1 MRDTVMGYP
10 EMAMGAR
17 MKGSASASSGLL
29 VRWIVATLVA
39 LIVVSA
45 LGPALLRS
53 ALPLAQAAI
62 NHSGA
67 ELVVLDLSLLEGQRE
82 RVVACL
88 AQARAASGD
97 EMRRAALQRS
107 MVRIEWSAGQLLLA
121 GGVAVLAALAWPVR
135 SHLELLV
142 RAGVVGALSAV
153 WTVLE
158 LWGLV
163 GGQLR
168 EMLGDR
174 ADAGWLAPVGARIV
188 IDSGGLIPAG
198 LVIAAIAVALAPR
211 IARRCPRWPQRHRSG
226 SLMPAPM
233 TLAVMVAL
241 AATVALPQPA
251 IAIMAGLSPDQPDSR
266 IDPNLETS
274 KWAGVGSVLY
284 DANPYS
290 GTVIGRRLILTAA
303 HAVGDRDP
311 ARIRFQLNLNGTPYI
326 AQASSVQVHPD
337 FVNAGAVKG
346 DLAVIVLAADL
357 PQSVPIYTLN
367 RAAPVAGTD
376 ITLVGY
382 GRSCRADGFGCVDP
396 NASVKRSGRNIADL
410 FYLPIAPIDQSLVGK
425 MFLYDFDASGVQSLT
440 GGQSLGNTIETSSA
454 SGDSGG
460 PAFLT
465 ASSPPVLYG
474 INTIQIGVSG
484 RQVSTAGTLGGGVL
498 VSAYADWIDG
508 VIASNPSV
516 PSTGEVPLPPWV
528 YGTLAA
534 AFLVR
539 LRSIK
544 SPGSAPS

>member
-1 MRDTVMGYP
+1 MRDAVM
-10 EMAMGAR
+10 A
-17 MKGSASASSGLL
+17 
-29 VRWIVATLVA
+29 VRWIIATLVA
-39 LIVVSA
+39 LMSVSV
-45 LGPALLRS
+45 LGPPLLRT
-53 ALPLAQAAI
+53 ALPVAQGAI
-62 NHSGA
+62 NRSGA
-67 ELVVLDLSLLEGQRE
+67 ELVVLDLSLLEGQHE
-82 RVVACL
+82 RVIACL
-88 AQARAASGD
+88 AQARAARGD
-97 EMRRAALQRS
+97 EIRRAAMQRS

-121 GGVAVLAALAWPVR
+121 GGVAVLAALAWPVH

-142 RAGVVGALSAV
+142 RVGLVGALSAI
-153 WTVLE
+153 WTVIE

-174 ADAGWLAPVGARIV
+174 ADAGWLAPVAARV
-188 IDSGGLIPAG
+188 FIDSGGLIPAG
-198 LVIAAIAVALAPR
+198 LVMAAVAVALAPR
-211 IARRCPRWPQRHRSG
+211 IARVRSAWQRRHRAG

-233 TLAVMVAL
+233 ALAVMASLLVA
-241 AATVALPQPA
+241 AAMPQPA
-251 IAIMAGLSPDQPDSR
+251 MAIMAGLSPDQPASR

-274 KWAGVGSVLY
+274 RWAGVGSVLY

-290 GTVIGRRLILTAA
+290 GTVIGRRLVLTAA

-311 ARIRFQLNLNGTPYI
+311 SRIRFQLNLNGTPYI

-337 FVNAGAVKG
+337 FVNAGSVKG

-357 PQSVPIYTLN
+357 PQSVPVYALN

-396 NASVKRSGRNIADL
+396 DASVKRSGRNIADL
-410 FYLPIAPIDQSLVGK
+410 FYLPIAPIDQTLVGK
-425 MFLYDFDASGVQSLT
+425 MFLYDFDATGVQSLT
-440 GGQSLGNTIETSSA
+440 GGQSLGNAIETSSA

-465 ASSPPVLYG
+465 ASSPPVIYG
-474 INTIQIGVSG
+474 INTVQVGVSG
-484 RQVSTAGTLGGGVL
+484 RPVSTAGTLGGGVL

-516 PSTGEVPLPPWV
+516 PVTGEVPLPPWL
-528 YGTLAA
+528 YGALAA
-534 AFLVR
+534 VFLVR
-539 LRSIK
+539 LRGVK
-544 SPGSAPS
+544 SPG

>member
-1 MRDTVMGYP
+1 
-10 EMAMGAR
+10 MAMGAS
-17 MKGSASASSGLL
+17 MKGSTSASSGLL

-39 LIVVSA
+39 LMSVSV
-45 LGPALLRS
+45 LGPALLRT
-53 ALPLAQAAI
+53 ALPVAQAVI

-88 AQARAASGD
+88 AQARAASDD
-97 EMRRAALQRS
+97 EARRAAMQRS

-121 GGVAVLAALAWPVR
+121 GGVAVLAALAWPVH

-142 RAGVVGALSAV
+142 RAGLVGALSAI

-158 LWGLV
+158 VWGLV

-174 ADAGWLAPVGARIV
+174 ADPGWLAPVGARIV

-198 LVIAAIAVALAPR
+198 LLIAAIAVVLAPR
-211 IARRCPRWPQRHRSG
+211 IARRCSRWPQRHRSG
-226 SLMPAPM
+226 SFMPAPM
-233 TLAVMVAL
+233 ALAVMVAL
-241 AATVALPQPA
+241 AAVAVVPQPA
-251 IAIMAGLSPDQPDSR
+251 MAIMAGLSPDQPVSR

-290 GTVIGRRLILTAA
+290 GTVISPRLILTAA

-326 AQASSVQVHPD
+326 TQASSVQVHPD

-367 RAAPVAGTD
+367 RAAPIAGTD

-396 NASVKRSGRNIADL
+396 SASVKRSGRNIADL

-425 MFLYDFDASGVQSLT
+425 MFLYDFDATGVQSLT

-474 INTIQIGVSG
+474 INTIQIGVAG

-508 VIASNPSV
+508 VIANNPSV

-528 YGTLAA
+528 YGALAA
-534 AFLVR
+534 AFLMR

>member
-1 MRDTVMGYP
+1 MRDAVM
-10 EMAMGAR
+10 A
-17 MKGSASASSGLL
+17 
-29 VRWIVATLVA
+29 VRWIIATLVA
-39 LIVVSA
+39 LMSVSV
-45 LGPALLRS
+45 LGPPLLRT
-53 ALPLAQAAI
+53 ALPLAQAVI
-62 NHSGA
+62 NRSGA
-67 ELVVLDLSLLEGQRE
+67 ELVVLDLSLIEGQRE

-88 AQARAASGD
+88 AQARAAGGD

-142 RAGVVGALSAV
+142 RAGLVCALSAI
-153 WTVLE
+153 WTVIE

-174 ADAGWLAPVGARIV
+174 ADAGWLAPVAARIV
-188 IDSGGLIPAG
+188 IDGGGLIPAG
-198 LVIAAIAVALAPR
+198 LLIAAMAVALAPR
-211 IARRCPRWPQRHRSG
+211 IVQVCSPWQWRHRSG

-233 TLAVMVAL
+233 ALAVAVLL
-241 AATVALPQPA
+241 AAGAVMPQPA
-251 IAIMAGLSPDQPDSR
+251 MAIMAGLSPDQPDSR

-274 KWAGVGSVLY
+274 RWAGVGSVLY

-290 GTVIGRRLILTAA
+290 GTVIGRRLVLTAA

-326 AQASSVQVHPD
+326 TQASSVQVHPD

-382 GRSCRADGFGCVDP
+382 GRSCRADGYGCVDP
-396 NASVKRSGRNIADL
+396 NASVKRSGRNIADI

-425 MFLYDFDASGVQSLT
+425 MFLYDFDATGVQSLT
-440 GGQSLGNTIETSSA
+440 GGQSLGNAIETSSA

-465 ASSPPVLYG
+465 ASSPPVIFG
-474 INTIQIGVSG
+474 INTVQIGVSG
-484 RQVSTAGTLGGGVL
+484 RQISTAGTLGGGVL

-516 PSTGEVPLPPWV
+516 PATGEVPLPAWL
-528 YGTLAA
+528 YGALAA
-534 AFLVR
+534 VFLVR
-539 LRSIK
+539 LRSVK
-544 SPGSAPS
+544 SSGSSHA